1 MNLQLEHNLVK
12 YSVFLATVSA
22 GRLFSLALMP

>member
-1 MNLQLEHNLVK
+1 MNLQLEHNFAK
-12 YSVFLATVSA
+12 YNVLLATVFA

>member
-1 MNLQLEHNLVK
+1 MNLQLEYNFVNYNVL
-12 YSVFLATVSA
+12 LATVFA

>member
-1 MNLQLEHNLVK
+1 MNLQLDHNLVK
-12 YSVFLATVSA
+12 YNVLLATVFA

>member
-1 MNLQLEHNLVK
+1 MNLQLEHNLMK
-12 YSVFLATVSA
+12 YNVLLASVFA

>member
-1 MNLQLEHNLVK
+1 MNLQLEHNLMK
-12 YSVFLATVSA
+12 YNVLLARVFA